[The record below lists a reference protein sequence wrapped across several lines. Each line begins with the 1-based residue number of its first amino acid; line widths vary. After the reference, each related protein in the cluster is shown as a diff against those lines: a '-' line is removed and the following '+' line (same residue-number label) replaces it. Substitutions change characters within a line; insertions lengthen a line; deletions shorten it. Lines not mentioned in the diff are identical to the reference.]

1 MRKVFYL
8 STCNTC
14 SRIIKELQIDE
25 LDFEF
30 QDIKTNPISSE
41 DLDKLCQQVG
51 SYEALFNKRARKYK
65 SMNLKDKTISEDEWK
80 SLILEEYTFLKRP
93 VIIIDDE
100 YFIGNSKKVVQT
112 AKNKLDG
119 IR

>member
-14 SRIIKELQIDE
+14 SRIIHELQLE
-25 LDFEF
+25 KHDFEF
-30 QDIKTNPISSE
+30 QDIKTNPISFE
-41 DLDKLCQQVG
+41 DLDAMRQQVD
-51 SYEALFNKRARKYK
+51 SYEVLFNKRARKYK
-65 SMNLKDKTISEDEWK
+65 SMNLKDKTLSEDEWK
-80 SLILEEYTFLKRP
+80 SLILQEYTFFKRP
-93 VIIIDDE
+93 VVIIDDE

-119 IR
+119 IK